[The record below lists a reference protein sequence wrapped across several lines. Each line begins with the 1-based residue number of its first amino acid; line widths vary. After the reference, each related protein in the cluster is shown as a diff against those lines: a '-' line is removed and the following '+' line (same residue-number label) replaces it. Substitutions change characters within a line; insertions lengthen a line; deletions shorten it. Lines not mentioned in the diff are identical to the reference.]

1 MVRGEQSSPTRHAI
15 ARAVHR
21 GGVSHRSTGLASRA
35 TPKIAGYAA
44 GMPGRLERYFEDY
57 AVGQKFGSGTVT
69 VTAERIK
76 SFAREFDPQPFHTDE
91 ESARHTFFG
100 GLVASGWH
108 TAAMSMRLFVESDI
122 TPVGGSIGAGGSDLS
137 WPRPTRP
144 GDVLRI
150 ESEVLDLRPSK
161 SRPTIGIMKV
171 KLTTFNQANEV
182 VQLASPTM
190 IVPRRPAK

>member
-1 MVRGEQSSPTRHAI
+1 M
-15 ARAVHR
+15 
-21 GGVSHRSTGLASRA
+21 L
-35 TPKIAGYAA
+35 A
-44 GMPGRLERYFEDY
+44 GMSGRLERYFEDY
-57 AVGQKFGSGTVT
+57 AVGQKFGSGTLT

-76 SFAREFDPQPFHTDE
+76 AFAREFDPQPFHTDE
-91 ESARHTFFG
+91 EAARHTFFG
-100 GLVASGWH
+100 QLVASGWH

-144 GDVLRI
+144 GDVLRV

-161 SRPTIGIMKV
+161 SRPEIGVMKV
-171 KLTTFNQANEV
+171 KLTTYNQANEV
-182 VQLASPTM
+182 VQTAHPTM